1 MTVGKVV
8 KFDQARGFGF
18 ITPAG
23 GGEDVF
29 LHVNDLLMSES
40 EVRPGVTVEFD
51 VDDGGR
57 GLKGSNIRLAN
68 GAQGIPA
75 ADPKPRIVPGPLAP
89 GSLAPGSLAS
99 GSLAPSPAAETTKDN
114 DLCDVLTPGEFS
126 SQITELLL
134 TGIPALTGAQVLEA
148 RRLLLSFSEARGWVS
163 P

>member
-1 MTVGKVV
+1 MAVGKVV

-18 ITPAG
+18 IAPTG

-57 GLKGSNIRLAN
+57 GLKGSNIRLVN
-68 GAQGIPA
+68 GAPGVPA
-75 ADPKPRIVPGPLAP
+75 VDPQPRAIPGP
-89 GSLAPGSLAS
+89 LAPGSLAS
-99 GSLAPSPAAETTKDN
+99 GSLAPSLVAATAKDN

-134 TGIPALTGAQVLEA
+134 TGIPTLTGGQVLEA